1 MHDAIWESGKGRS
14 VTRWNIL
21 PIDICDSGNIAG
33 YSEGS
38 AALQG
43 TLTGKVQNAISP
55 HGAPETIP
63 IGTRIIYFLLLIFFI
78 LYPGYEQAAGN
89 EAADMGRC
97 PVFLGDRCEDC
108 SSDGGTT
115 SRLSDH
121 LPDVLDVRLC
131 GLMSVHMSSVALQPA
146 LD

>member
-1 MHDAIWESGKGRS
+1 
-14 VTRWNIL
+14 
-21 PIDICDSGNIAG
+21 
-33 YSEGS
+33 
-38 AALQG
+38 
-43 TLTGKVQNAISP
+43 
-55 HGAPETIP
+55 
-63 IGTRIIYFLLLIFFI
+63 
-78 LYPGYEQAAGN
+78 
-89 EAADMGRC
+89 MGRC